1 MTDDEELIEQVARA
15 ICVANG
21 CDPDTMFEGSPIWD
35 HWEDDAKAA
44 IATINLPALSAWRN
58 AVIDELTSLHI
69 YSAEHDAD
77 PRKAVRDIVE
87 WNQRLALDPAV
98 SAEARALMVRGGEM
112 VKEAAARENLMIC
125 LTNCE
130 ELTDEAM
137 EALNFAT
144 DRIRALSVPAIVEAG
159 DA

>member
-1 MTDDEELIEQVARA
+1 MTDELIEQVARA
-15 ICVANG
+15 VHEHLCRRDVMQYLDN
-21 CDPDTMFEGSPIWD
+21 D
-35 HWEDDAKAA
+35 EDCAG
-44 IATINLPALSAWRN
+44 I
-58 AVIDELTSLHI
+58 
-69 YSAEHDAD
+69 
-77 PRKAVRDIVE
+77 
-87 WNQRLALDPAV
+87 
-98 SAEARALMVRGGEM
+98 ARAILPIIKAERIRGGEM
-112 VKEAAARENLMIC
+112 VKEAAAGENLMIC

>member
-15 ICVANG
+15 ICKSHKIDCGLPESAAEYEASHEWIDWSVEAQ
-21 CDPDTMFEGSPIWD
+21 
-35 HWEDDAKAA
+35 AA
-44 IATINLPALSAWRN
+44 IAAMQPRFK
-58 AVIDELTSLHI
+58 
-69 YSAEHDAD
+69 AE
-77 PRKAVRDIVE
+77 RI
-87 WNQRLALDPAV
+87 
-98 SAEARALMVRGGEM
+98 RGGEM

-159 DA
+159 EHQPKENTDASSD